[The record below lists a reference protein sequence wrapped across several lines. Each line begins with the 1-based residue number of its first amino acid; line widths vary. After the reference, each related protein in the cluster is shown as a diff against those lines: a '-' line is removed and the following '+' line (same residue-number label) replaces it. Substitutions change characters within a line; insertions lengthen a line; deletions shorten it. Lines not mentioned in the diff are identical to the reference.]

1 MLSLSLIRVHS
12 CALPRCDIP
21 GLSPSSPPAFFIPV
35 PRTDCAFNALLIR
48 RRSKSLWTTFAP
60 LKSRL
65 SVRTMPLLCL
75 RRPSCPHERQN
86 KLTAK
91 IPQVI
96 CTEKQIRR
104 YVLPNLYPVRLLH
117 CQSSKSTTSIEHT
130 FRHPWCWSS
139 PVALPLICR
148 RGPPLLW
155 VRSLTGDC
163 SFCSKLLC
171 LARSLW
177 PPSEVSW
184 GVLRS
189 LLALPQTLLASH
201 LHIVHS
207 SDSVNPHRSC
217 RLKTR

>member
-1 MLSLSLIRVHS
+1 MY
-12 CALPRCDIP
+12 
-21 GLSPSSPPAFFIPV
+21 SSTLWQFWSASSTQVPPAFFIPV

-48 RRSKSLWTTFAP
+48 TEEANLSEP
-60 LKSRL
+60 LSRHWRVVCQFVL
-65 SVRTMPLLCL
+65 CRCCASVALLVL
-75 RRPSCPHERQN
+75 MERQN

-91 IPQVI
+91 NPQVI

-207 SDSVNPHRSC
+207 SDSVNPQRSC